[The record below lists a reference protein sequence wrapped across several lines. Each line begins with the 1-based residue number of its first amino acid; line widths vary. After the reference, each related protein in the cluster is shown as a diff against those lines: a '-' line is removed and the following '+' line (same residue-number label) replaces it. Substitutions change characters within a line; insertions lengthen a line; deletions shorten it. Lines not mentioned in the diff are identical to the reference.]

1 MKKEKNN
8 SCWIQRKITL
18 VKNSSR
24 YSRSI
29 MSPCVTHPREEL
41 EEMSKGNPPS
51 PEGVTESQHM
61 FVPRDCGYRLWTP
74 ECQHED
80 AASISFVV
88 EEMMP

>member
-1 MKKEKNN
+1 MLDSEKNN
-8 SCWIQRKITL
+8 SCQSLRVIAEG
-18 VKNSSR
+18 
-24 YSRSI
+24 

-61 FVPRDCGYRLWTP
+61 LVPRDCGYRLWTP